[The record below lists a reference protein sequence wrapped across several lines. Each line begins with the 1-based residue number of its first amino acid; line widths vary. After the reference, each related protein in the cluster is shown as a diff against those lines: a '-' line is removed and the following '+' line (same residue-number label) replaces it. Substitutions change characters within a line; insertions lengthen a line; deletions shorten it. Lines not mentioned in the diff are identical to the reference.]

1 MISRKKNSYPLN
13 IPFKIYFDYNE
24 LVEKILID
32 DEIIQDLNS
41 RDPTKSEA
49 KLLKSINHSYISWL
63 FTPGTVMIGDLVND
77 KENKSTCLGKFNSDF
92 RNTIEI
98 LNYLVNKI
106 FGISF
111 NNSYAITLYQAFVNK
126 KDKPSDVKN
135 IHIVLYD
142 LKKSNLSIITNITMN
157 DKEYLKKHFD
167 KYFKKEG
174 EF

>member
-77 KENKSTCLGKFNSDF
+77 KENKSSYFLNLMQTL
-92 RNTIEI
+92 EI
-98 LNYLVNKI
+98 
-106 FGISF
+106 
-111 NNSYAITLYQAFVNK
+111 Q
-126 KDKPSDVKN
+126 
-135 IHIVLYD
+135 
-142 LKKSNLSIITNITMN
+142 
-157 DKEYLKKHFD
+157 
-167 KYFKKEG
+167 
-174 EF
+174 